1 MKRQRI
7 SNPLLRLNLFFVKV
21 DWLKVIN
28 LIKNIFINLNI
39 SNTRTVPLNFY
50 TGDYLDI
57 ETAGILKKLSNV
69 LGVVNS
75 KNFSDQ
81 RFTLP
86 IKDLENSKCC
96 FLIDLNLRLQLPV
109 LNLNLRQL
117 WLKKGTIFY
126 TIGHTS
132 NFNFYIKHLSTNIK
146 IFVEIIEG
154 FIEFAQNSII

>member
-1 MKRQRI
+1 
-7 SNPLLRLNLFFVKV
+7 
-21 DWLKVIN
+21 

-39 SNTRTVPLNFY
+39 NNTRTVPLNFY

-57 ETAGILKKLSNV
+57 ETAGILKKLNNV
-69 LGVVNS
+69 LGLVNS

-117 WLKKGTIFY
+117 
-126 TIGHTS
+126 
-132 NFNFYIKHLSTNIK
+132 
-146 IFVEIIEG
+146 
-154 FIEFAQNSII
+154 